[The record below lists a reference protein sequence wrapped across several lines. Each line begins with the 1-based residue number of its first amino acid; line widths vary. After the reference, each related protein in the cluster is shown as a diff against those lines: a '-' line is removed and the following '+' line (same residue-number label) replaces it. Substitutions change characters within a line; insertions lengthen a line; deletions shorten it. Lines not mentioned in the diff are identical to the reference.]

1 MTIEN
6 IINQLGNYP
15 SIILIYFGIM
25 LGVSLLGLLLVKEQ
39 NYRPPINYLYGGL
52 VYLVAIPGLLSVV
65 LLLYSFFFLKTNVL
79 QLNIVTHYVPIV
91 FMIATLLII
100 NRTIPLKRI
109 PGFDRLSG
117 LVILITGAFILTFIL
132 QRMIFGVF
140 FIGSFTY
147 LIAFFGL
154 ILLGLK
160 IGWNKLKK

>member
-1 MTIEN
+1 MTVEQ

-15 SIILIYFGIM
+15 SIILSYFGIM
-25 LGVSLLGLLLVKEQ
+25 LGVSLLGLLLVKER
-39 NYRPPINYLYGGL
+39 NFKSPINYLYGGL
-52 VYLVAIPGLLSVV
+52 VYLVAIPGLLSVI
-65 LLLYSFFFLKTNVL
+65 LLLYSFFFLNTNIL
-79 QLNIVTHYVPIV
+79 QLDIVTYYVPIV

-100 NRTIPLKRI
+100 KKTIPLKRI

-117 LVILITGAFILTFIL
+117 LVMLILSAFIITYVL
-132 QRMIFGVF
+132 QRMMFGVF

>member
-1 MTIEN
+1 MTVEH

-15 SIILIYFGIM
+15 SIILTYFGVM
-25 LGVSLLGLLLVKEQ
+25 LGVSLLGLLLVKER
-39 NYRPPINYLYGGL
+39 NFRSPISYLYGGL
-52 VYLVAIPGLLSVV
+52 VYLVAVPGLLSVI
-65 LLLYSFFFLKTNVL
+65 LLLYSFFFLQTNVL
-79 QLNIVTHYVPIV
+79 QLDIVTYYVPIV
-91 FMIATLLII
+91 FMMTILLII
-100 NRTIPLKRI
+100 KKTISLKAI

-117 LVILITGAFILTFIL
+117 LVMLILGAFLITFIL